1 MQAEHGHA
9 NGVPAEEAH
18 LHWEGGT
25 GKIGSPLKRK
35 ETEKFIQGAGQFAD
49 DIKLPGQTYTAF
61 VRSNSAHAMIE
72 IDQESLEAAR
82 KMPGILGVFTVDDWN
97 TVLGAKTPWPLVSR
111 KVHRVAEPIAVAVA
125 ESRYQAQDAVSAII
139 VHYDELPPVLDM
151 EKAMLPDSP
160 VVLEDQTSNILLETH
175 FESEGKRVEE
185 MFAKADKVVKARL
198 QTARILTAPIEPKAA
213 VANYDHSTGE
223 VTIWAS
229 AAGVYQGRTAAS
241 RALGIP
247 ETKVRALAA
256 DVGGAFGAKGS
267 SVGENELLPVLSRYL
282 HRPVKWTEMRTDNLV
297 GAGAG
302 RDQVHDMELALRS
315 DGRVLAVRDT
325 FKGDTGTNAGF
336 DPSVS
341 ATFLYLTGPYD
352 IQDYKQDCYTV
363 LTNKSPHSA
372 IRGIG
377 KADAAFCMERML
389 DIAARELGMDR
400 TEIRFKNFVPED
412 KFPYLT
418 STGATLDS
426 GRYAECLQ
434 MAMDL
439 ADYNGLRKEQEVLN
453 RQRPTIRRGVG
464 VSFCIEPT
472 GAGRRGNG
480 GAYGA
485 CRVKME
491 LSGMISAH
499 PGGGQ
504 NGQGHQTTVAQIIAD
519 RLGCSADKIE
529 VSDGDSLVTPYGGG
543 PGSSRTSQT
552 VMPAALVAAN
562 LLREKILRIAGHRLG
577 VDPSTLNIEGDII
590 RGAERQITMREII
603 QIAYQDVDRLP
614 PGEEPALDVTG
625 YFINENHVYDRD
637 ELGRRNEFSTYPY
650 DAVICA
656 VDIDMETG
664 QTEVVKYVSVHDCGT
679 VLNPRIVFTQH
690 LGATAQGIG
699 YALFEEVK
707 YDEDG
712 KVLTGTFMDYL
723 IPTAHDM
730 PPMVFGHMETPTPT
744 TPLGAK
750 GAGETGTI
758 SAPIAIGSAIQDALD
773 GKLPPTPPYTPERV
787 LNAIQAGKVIPV
799 EVHSR
804 S

>member
-1 MQAEHGHA
+1 
-9 NGVPAEEAH
+9 
-18 LHWEGGT
+18 
-25 GKIGSPLKRK
+25 
-35 ETEKFIQGAGQFAD
+35 
-49 DIKLPGQTYTAF
+49 
-61 VRSNSAHAMIE
+61 
-72 IDQESLEAAR
+72 
-82 KMPGILGVFTVDDWN
+82 
-97 TVLGAKTPWPLVSR
+97 
-111 KVHRVAEPIAVAVA
+111 
-125 ESRYQAQDAVSAII
+125 
-139 VHYDELPPVLDM
+139 
-151 EKAMLPDSP
+151 
-160 VVLEDQTSNILLETH
+160 
-175 FESEGKRVEE
+175 
-185 MFAKADKVVKARL
+185 
-198 QTARILTAPIEPKAA
+198 
-213 VANYDHSTGE
+213 
-223 VTIWAS
+223 
-229 AAGVYQGRTAAS
+229 
-241 RALGIP
+241 
-247 ETKVRALAA
+247 
-256 DVGGAFGAKGS
+256 
-267 SVGENELLPVLSRYL
+267 
-282 HRPVKWTEMRTDNLV
+282 MRTDNLTT
-297 GAGAG
+297 AGAG

-315 DGRVLAVRDT
+315 DGRVLAVRDV

-352 IQDYKQDCYTV
+352 IQDYKQDCYTI

-389 DIAARELGMDR
+389 DIAARELGMDK
-400 TEIRFKNFVPED
+400 TEIRFKNLVPPE
-412 KFPYLT
+412 KFPYVT
-418 STGATLDS
+418 STGAKLDS
-426 GRYAECLQ
+426 GRYEECLRMSMD
-434 MAMDL
+434 MAGYEDL
-439 ADYNGLRKEQEVLN
+439 LKEQKQLN
-453 RQRPTIRRGVG
+453 STRNGVRRGIG
-464 VSFCIEPT
+464 ISFCIEPT

-519 RLGCSADKIE
+519 RLGCSADKVD

-552 VMPAALVAAN
+552 VMPAAFVAAN
-562 LLREKILRIAGHRLG
+562 LLRDKILRIAGHRLG
-577 VDPSTLNIEGDII
+577 VAPSSLTIEGDVI

-637 ELGRRNEFSTYPY
+637 ELGRRNEFSSYPY
-650 DAVICA
+650 DAVVCA
-656 VDIDMETG
+656 VDVDMETG

-690 LGATAQGIG
+690 LGATVHGIG

-712 KVLTGTFMDYL
+712 KMLTGTFMDYL
-723 IPTAHDM
+723 IPTADDV
-730 PPMVFGHMETPTPT
+730 PRLIFGHMETPTPF

-758 SAPIAIGSAIQDALD
+758 SAPIAIGSAIADALD
-773 GKLPPTPPYTPERV
+773 GRLPPSPPYTAEKV
-787 LNAIQAGKVIPV
+787 FAALHADQVIPV
-799 EVHSR
+799 ETVSR
-804 S
+804 